1 MRSYSFLVKC
11 ILFFIVCSCSY
22 CSKFFTFQF
31 QIFLCNISCKIVNNT
46 RKIKMFSLLVIKI
59 RPTTVLFLCMFY
71 FSKTML
77 LCVVLFI
84 KIIMD
89 SRHFIG
95 LKHKL
100 IQTIL
105 HLNNILS
112 TNMINISDVTYPIH
126 LF

>member
-1 MRSYSFLVKC
+1 
-11 ILFFIVCSCSY
+11 
-22 CSKFFTFQF
+22 
-31 QIFLCNISCKIVNNT
+31 
-46 RKIKMFSLLVIKI
+46 MFSLLVIKI

-105 HLNNILS
+105 HLN
-112 TNMINISDVTYPIH
+112 
-126 LF
+126 